1 MMAQPQLVKTNRG
14 DLQFK
19 GYIYKNK
26 RWNRFSI
33 LEVQKPQGH
42 FRGFEEE
49 GQRWKYLVTYDD
61 QLDVISQEQNSADVL
76 AQLPSLES
84 IRSSLYRARHED
96 TPILPTR
103 CQSLYQILKHLEVGK
118 TSSWLTMEMMT
129 RSDSCLMQR
138 PFTLMA
144 HSQHALH
151 CSTRYIIMYM
161 NIFINLFSAGVY
173 NPYSAYISN
182 GIAFCLT
189 IMLLKDA
196 ALVKFPGIS
205 FDVEV
210 VVSAG
215 HGSNSYHHGC
225 YYHFMQAI
233 NNNTMLYTGSS
244 PGASP
249 SPQWGVEGIR
259 TIDGHWHGFPSN
271 RMLRTSQDYHLDQW
285 KLSTNSLDWSINI
298 SLEPTTMLRDGILEW
313 KKL

>member
-1 MMAQPQLVKTNRG
+1 M
-14 DLQFK
+14 
-19 GYIYKNK
+19 
-26 RWNRFSI
+26 
-33 LEVQKPQGH
+33 
-42 FRGFEEE
+42 
-49 GQRWKYLVTYDD
+49 TYDD

-96 TPILPTR
+96 TPILPNR

-144 HSQHALH
+144 HSQHTLH

-215 HGSNSYHHGC
+215 HGSNSYIMAVIITSCKRSIITLCSIQVQALGLARRPNGELKEFVQLMATDMAFHPTGC
-225 YYHFMQAI
+225 SEHPKTTTWI
-233 NNNTMLYTGSS
+233 NGNFPPIHWTGQS
-244 PGASP
+244 
-249 SPQWGVEGIR
+249 
-259 TIDGHWHGFPSN
+259 
-271 RMLRTSQDYHLDQW
+271 TSA
-285 KLSTNSLDWSINI
+285 
-298 SLEPTTMLRDGILEW
+298 
-313 KKL
+313 